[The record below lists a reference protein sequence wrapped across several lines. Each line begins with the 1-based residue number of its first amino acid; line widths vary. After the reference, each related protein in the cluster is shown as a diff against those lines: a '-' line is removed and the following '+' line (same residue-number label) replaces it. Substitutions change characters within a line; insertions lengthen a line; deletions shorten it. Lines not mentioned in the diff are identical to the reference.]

1 MQRSAIMVR
10 RASLVDIERILKNL
24 VSLIRIP
31 SVTGQEEAAIS
42 HIANWLQQF
51 DAEIDYWN
59 DGIASLQRDK
69 RYPGHEVERAWAPVV
84 VGVLRGDQPG
94 PSVLLTGHVD
104 VVPPGDYSRWSD
116 EPFSGVARG
125 DRIFGCGASD
135 MKSGLVA
142 AMAVFEAFAESGRNF
157 PGRIIF
163 AAVPAEEDSGLG
175 TLAAIRGGWNADA
188 AIIPEPTTGPNGIPE
203 LVIAHAGAMSL
214 KIRVQGKSAHASK
227 RLQGESALDHFITIY
242 QAMREHEKGVN
253 ARERNP
259 MMTVHGL
266 PYATNVGIIHGGLW
280 PSSVMDS
287 LEAQVRVGVAL
298 DETIEQ
304 AEKRFRTTIMDAIK
318 DDPWLG
324 DHPPEIRLQASGF
337 GSAHIPK
344 DHPLVTLLAES
355 AEEEFRQSARIAAA
369 PYGCDMS
376 GWIRLAKVPTVVYGP
391 GEIDLAHAP
400 NESVSLE
407 ATYRVARTLVK
418 TTERLL
424 EMHVDDLKIDKNGYE
439 EASGG
444 AIEDARSQNV
454 S

>member
-1 MQRSAIMVR
+1 MAR
-10 RASLVDIERILKNL
+10 RTSFVDEDRIRDNL

-31 SVTGQEEAAIS
+31 SVTGEEDAAVS

-59 DGIASLQRDK
+59 DGIAALQRDP

-84 VGVLRGDQPG
+84 VGVLRGEQPG

-104 VVPPGDYSRWSD
+104 VVPPGDYANWND

-125 DRIFGCGASD
+125 DRIHGCGASD
-135 MKSGLVA
+135 MKAGLVA

-175 TLAAIRGGWNADA
+175 TLAAIRGGWDADA
-188 AIIPEPTTGPNGIPE
+188 CIIPEPTLGANGVPE

-214 KIRVQGKSAHASK
+214 KINVPGKSAHASK
-227 RLQGESALDHFITIY
+227 RLQGESALDHFMTIY
-242 QAMREHEKGVN
+242 EAMRED
-253 ARERNP
+253 ERKLNEAVEHP
-259 MMTVHGL
+259 LMKVHPL
-266 PYATNVGIIHGGLW
+266 PYATNVGTIHGGLW
-280 PSSVMDS
+280 SSSVMDS

-298 DETIEQ
+298 GETIDE
-304 AEKRFRTTIMDAIK
+304 AEARFHDAIMNHIK
-318 DDPWLG
+318 DDPWLSQN
-324 DHPPEIRLQASGF
+324 PPRIRRLASGF
-337 GSAHIPK
+337 GSAETK
-344 DHPLVTLLAES
+344 RDHPLVTALAES
-355 AEEEFRQSARIAAA
+355 AEEEFRTTTPIAAA

-376 GWIRLAKVPTVVYGP
+376 GWVRHANVPTVVYGP
-391 GEIDLAHAP
+391 GEIEQAHAP

-407 ATYRVARTLVK
+407 ATCKVARTLVK

-424 EMHVDDLKIDKNGYE
+424 DMHVDELRAHKQVRAAG
-439 EASGG
+439 
-444 AIEDARSQNV
+444 
-454 S
+454 